1 MSVIKPPAI
10 NTKTVATIV
19 TTPSN
24 QSTASSPSN
33 QTTASSHVLSSK
45 ATLTSENLGMID
57 NSRFDQE
64 LAQVTKLG
72 ASVSKENKSPLFTE
86 AVMARSV
93 NGTRREGAGV
103 CQGSAK
109 DDGDKGTGV
118 CQGSAKDDRDNWGS
132 FDEDFMKDILGELDN
147 WDNTGGPAGNCTNID
162 DPAGNCTNIGSP
174 AGNCTNI
181 DGPAGNCTNIDG
193 PAGNC
198 TNIGGSA
205 GNCNSE
211 NVAEHTLK
219 LTERKR
225 DFQPLCIQSHAPDKP
240 VTTPVEQSSHCVAN
254 RQPQSISEHTPCRL
268 VSHIAPI
275 TLLPSSISRQTTMS
289 RTASEARTNTQ
300 SNRATSESSCS
311 PRLVETI
318 EETPPSDQPA
328 QQTNSTPNHQ
338 HTNTTKL
345 NSSNNSKTS
354 DFKTPSTAQWIKVKQ
369 SHSHS
374 GSRGRH
380 NRSSTP
386 SNTSS
391 EALAVMA
398 GHKVTPPMC
407 ECGRRTKRKCV
418 SNPGPNEGK
427 MFYVCP
433 VGSGSN
439 HKKGCGY
446 FKWEVKMND
455 WSSLTENK
463 TFGACSEYD

>member
-1 MSVIKPPAI
+1 ML
-10 NTKTVATIV
+10 
-19 TTPSN
+19 
-24 QSTASSPSN
+24 SP
-33 QTTASSHVLSSK
+33 K
-45 ATLTSENLGMID
+45 ATLTSENL
-57 NSRFDQE
+57 
-64 LAQVTKLG
+64 VTKLD
-72 ASVSKENKSPLFTE
+72 ASVSKENKSPLSTE
-86 AVMARSV
+86 AVTAGSV
-93 NGTRREGAGV
+93 NGTRREDAGVCQSSAKDDRDKGAGV
-103 CQGSAK
+103 CQSSAK
-109 DDGDKGTGV
+109 DDCDKGAGV

-162 DPAGNCTNIGSP
+162 
-174 AGNCTNI
+174 
-181 DGPAGNCTNIDG
+181 GP
-193 PAGNC
+193 
-198 TNIGGSA
+198 A

-240 VTTPVEQSSHCVAN
+240 VTTPVEQSSHRVAN
-254 RQPQSISEHTPCRL
+254 RQPQSISERTPRRL

-311 PRLVETI
+311 PGLVETI
-318 EETPPSDQPA
+318 EETPPSDKPA
-328 QQTNSTPNHQ
+328 QPTNSTPNHQ

-345 NSSNNSKTS
+345 NLSNNSKTS

-374 GSRGRH
+374 GSQGRH

-391 EALAVMA
+391 EVLAVMA

-446 FKWEVKMND
+446 FKWEVKMSD
-455 WSSLTENK
+455 WSSLAENK
-463 TFGACSEYD
+463 TFGACAEYD